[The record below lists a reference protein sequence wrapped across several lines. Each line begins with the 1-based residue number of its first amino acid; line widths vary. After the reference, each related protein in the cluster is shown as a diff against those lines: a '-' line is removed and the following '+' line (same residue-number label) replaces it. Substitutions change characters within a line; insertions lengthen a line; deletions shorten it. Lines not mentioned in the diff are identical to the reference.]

1 MCKVAS
7 HAEDPAATTTPPT
20 SPPADQSFIPANPI
34 CLKAYSHACT
44 YLAPAI
50 LNHSIRVFLY
60 ARHIATL
67 PLPPSFKGFS
77 WSRRSAENQ
86 ETLIFIAALF
96 HDMGTSDAFDGDER
110 FEVCGANAAVDF
122 MTREE
127 QAAGKGMGA
136 SARDD
141 VWTAVACHTSAG
153 IAENI
158 TPLARI
164 VRLAVLCDFDRVGIR
179 EELMVLG
186 MVGEMEGRF
195 ERRDVERVL
204 GKAVLGQIRR
214 RKGGGRDRKAPGN
227 SWPGGLWRGA
237 VEMREKGLEGVNIY
251 F

>member
-1 MCKVAS
+1 MCKIAS
-7 HAEDPAATTTPPT
+7 HAEDPNTTTTPPI
-20 SPPADQSFIPANPI
+20 SPPADLSFIPPNPI
-34 CLKAYSHACT
+34 CLKAYTHAST
-44 YLAPAI
+44 HLAPAI
-50 LNHSIRVFLY
+50 LSHSIRVFLY
-60 ARHIATL
+60 ARHIANL
-67 PLPPSFKGFS
+67 PLPSSFKDFA

-96 HDMGTSDAFDGDER
+96 HDIGTCDNFDGDER
-110 FEVCGANAAVDF
+110 FEVCGADAAVNF
-122 MTREE
+122 MKDEE
-127 QAAGKGMGA
+127 QGAGKGMGA

-158 TPLARI
+158 APLARI
-164 VRLAVLCDFDRVGIR
+164 IRLAVLCDFDRVGIR

-195 ERRDVERVL
+195 ERRDIERVL
-204 GKAVLGQIRR
+204 GEAVVGQIRR
-214 RKGGGRDRKAPGN
+214 REGGRRDRKAPGN

-237 VEMREKGLEGVNIY
+237 VEMREKGLDGVNIY